1 MDMKECSNMKVII
14 LDYRDGSVRIIS
26 SENINFHLL
35 EEEHNNDFES
45 YLIEEENYHSS
56 DCEYM
61 VSDNLEIT
69 FN

>member
-1 MDMKECSNMKVII
+1 MDMQECSNMKVVI
-14 LDYRDGSVRIIS
+14 LDYRDCSIRIIS

-45 YLIEEENYHSS
+45 YLTEEENFNS
-56 DCEYM
+56 DCYYM
-61 VSDNLEIT
+61 VTDDLTIT